1 MTFWEAPSSDSVRRD
16 DGRPASG
23 ASQFLCRFRAKP
35 QTPNPKLQRSSKS
48 QTPNLKIR
56 SRGIRRAGR
65 FLSLELG
72 ASLGLEIGNWE
83 LFSGRSVPQKLRCP
97 RRGV

>member
-1 MTFWEAPSSDSVRRD
+1 MTFWEAPSSDSLRRG

-35 QTPNPKLQRSSKS
+35 QTPNLKLQRSSKS

-72 ASLGLEIGNWE
+72 ASLGLGDWE
-83 LFSGRSVPQKLRCP
+83 LGAFFWALSSTKIEMPP
-97 RRGV
+97 A